1 MILKKQK
8 KQNKQKHRMM
18 LKKQKKQKKQKKLPE
33 TEKNGVLFNNAF
45 KKNIYIIIIND
56 NYI

>member
-18 LKKQKKQKKQKKLPE
+18 LKKQKKQKKLPE